1 MIREENDGIYFSG
14 WDSELKALRRKGYA
28 IDYSHPCSVSPVGEI
43 RCKLRRKEDGHAYSK
58 S

>member
-43 RCKLRRKEDGHAYSK
+43 RCRLRRKDANINTR
-58 S
+58 